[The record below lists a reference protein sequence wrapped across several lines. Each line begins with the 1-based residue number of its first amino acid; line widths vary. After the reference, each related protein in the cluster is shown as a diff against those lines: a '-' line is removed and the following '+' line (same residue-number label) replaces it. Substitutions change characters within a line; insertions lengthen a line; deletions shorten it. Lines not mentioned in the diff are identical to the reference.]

1 MRKRREKTGSREA
14 YLVGGFYEI
23 RDTRYEP
30 RTSNF
35 WPLVLVLCL
44 FYAQV
49 CLAADVPGD
58 TASAS
63 VPKQRAPLFRFMME
77 FGAPGVG
84 PGQFKNPSGISVS
97 QSGDIYVADTDND
110 RVQRFSPRGVF
121 LDQVGG
127 FGRRDAQ
134 FNRPVG
140 VAAGFGLEVYVA
152 DSRNR
157 RLSIFTQGLRLA
169 GIVGGEG
176 AVRPAMELGFLGG
189 VAVSRSGQVYVTDAE
204 GNQVVKFT
212 RFDRVDRGFGGIG
225 YGGGELS
232 RPAGLAVAE
241 DGKVYVADQENDR
254 VVAFDAFGGLVA
266 VFGEEDLKTPAGVA
280 VAPHGI
286 VVVADTGHHRVV
298 FFDSR
303 RYQVIGEMGQA
314 GDGPMAFDGPKGVA
328 VDLDGYLYVLDSGNG
343 RVQKFQMRWPE

>member
-1 MRKRREKTGSREA
+1 
-14 YLVGGFYEI
+14 
-23 RDTRYEP
+23 
-30 RTSNF
+30 
-35 WPLVLVLCL
+35 
-44 FYAQV
+44 
-49 CLAADVPGD
+49 
-58 TASAS
+58 
-63 VPKQRAPLFRFMME
+63 ME
-77 FGAPGVG
+77 FGEPGVG
-84 PGQFKNPSGISVS
+84 PGQLKNPSGIAVA
-97 QSGDIYVADTDND
+97 QAGDIYVADTDND

-127 FGRRDAQ
+127 FGRGDAH

-157 RLSIFTQGLRLA
+157 RISIFTQGLRPA

-176 AVRPAMELGFLGG
+176 AVRPALEFGFLGG

-204 GNQVVKFT
+204 GNHVVRIT
-212 RFDRVDRGFGGIG
+212 HFDRVERGFGGIG

-241 DGKVYVADQENDR
+241 DGRVYVADQGNDR
-254 VVAFDAFGGLVA
+254 VVAFDRFGGLVA
-266 VFGEEDLKTPAGVA
+266 ALGEEVLKSPAGVA
-280 VAPHGI
+280 VAPRGT

-298 FFDSR
+298 FFDGR
-303 RYQVIGEMGQA
+303 RGQVITEMGRA
-314 GDGPMAFDGPKGVA
+314 GDGPMAFDAPKGVA